1 MRCVGVLATIGGIRV
16 GYCIVLGVLC
26 VVGMLC
32 MLMYYVVLRVL
43 HVCGTVWRRIVLGVL
58 WCYVCWGWRVS
69 VGELY
74 SVVSVC
80 AGGCI

>member
-1 MRCVGVLATIGGIRV
+1 MRCVGILATVGAIGV

-32 MLMYYVVLRVL
+32 VLMYYVVLRVL
-43 HVCGTVWRRIVLGVL
+43 HVCGTVWRRIVLGVM
-58 WCYVCWGWRVS
+58 WYVCWGRRVS

-74 SVVSVC
+74 SVVSVY